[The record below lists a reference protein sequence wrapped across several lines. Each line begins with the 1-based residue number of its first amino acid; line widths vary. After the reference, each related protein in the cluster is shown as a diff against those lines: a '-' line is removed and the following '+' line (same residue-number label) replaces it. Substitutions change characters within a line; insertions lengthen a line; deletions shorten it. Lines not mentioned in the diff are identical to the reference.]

1 MKKRGCMVASLG
13 SSFAA
18 APFTQA
24 LPCTASPARC
34 PACQSVCLLTCPGP
48 CLCLHTLPCRS
59 QGTVLEVELVAQEV
73 CLVQLEGSSER
84 GLQALPKRIPPD
96 DYQVGPGL
104 GWGLAG
110 RLG

>member
-1 MKKRGCMVASLG
+1 MVASLG

-18 APFTQA
+18 APFAQA
-24 LPCTASPARC
+24 LPCTALPARC
-34 PACQSVCLLTCPGP
+34 PACLPACLPADRSWAVP
-48 CLCLHTLPCRS
+48 VHTLPCRS
-59 QGTVLEVELVAQEV
+59 QGTVLEVNLVAQEV

-96 DYQVGPGL
+96 DYRVRPGL

-110 RLG
+110 GLG